1 MPTPEPIT
9 REQAL
14 AGLSQLVNTPLARGV
29 IKYWWASLP
38 LAGLTW
44 HYWRQRKAKGQA
56 TIGNI
61 VQDIAPAV
69 SIVAAALTINAV
81 LGQFE
86 QAKKPAASTL
96 PAGSIQDASFTPVA
110 PTGQPEDQSAP
121 AIASFT

>member
-14 AGLSQLVNTPLARGV
+14 AGLSQLVNTPLARGM

-81 LGQFE
+81 LGSFE
-86 QAKKPAASTL
+86 QAKKPVSTL
-96 PAGSIQDASFTPVA
+96 PSGPIQDASFTPVT
-110 PTGQPEDQSAP
+110 PTGQPDDQSSP
-121 AIASFT
+121 PMASFV